1 VAKEKLAEVFSAIAP
16 IVGPVLS
23 DLVKTVQVVAAR
35 LAPIMLAA
43 FGAIVT
49 IAQWAWP
56 FVKEI
61 VLGVL
66 EAIAGVLRA
75 IMAVIRGDWSGAWK
89 AIQQIVRG
97 SARAISALVKGL
109 GSALRALM
117 SAAWNALKSL
127 ASSAWSGIVGAV
139 RSGISRVLSFV
150 ASLPGRIAGAIGG
163 LGSLLYSAGAE
174 LISGLIRGIEDRL
187 SALWGT
193 VSSIAGKIRDLKGPL
208 DYDRVLLRPAG
219 QAIMAGLV
227 QGIDEGTGSLERKLG
242 EVTRSIG
249 VSPSLRVDSALAV
262 AGAAGG
268 VAQRPSVV
276 HEHYHVHMPGG
287 SVLVGTLD
295 EAARLLSPHVTSHQR
310 RSDARRG
317 RGR

>member
-1 VAKEKLAEVFSAIAP
+1 MK
-16 IVGPVLS
+16 
-23 DLVKTVQVVAAR
+23 
-35 LAPIMLAA
+35 
-43 FGAIVT
+43 
-49 IAQWAWP
+49 
-56 FVKEI
+56 
-61 VLGVL
+61 
-66 EAIAGVLRA
+66 
-75 IMAVIRGDWSGAWK
+75 SGAD
-89 AIQQIVRG
+89 
-97 SARAISALVKGL
+97 RAV
-109 GSALRALM
+109 
-117 SAAWNALKSL
+117 
-127 ASSAWSGIVGAV
+127 
-139 RSGISRVLSFV
+139 SFV
-150 ASLPGRIAGAIGG
+150 ASLPGRIVSAV
-163 LGSLLYSAGAE
+163 GSLAGLLYNAGAE
-174 LISGLIRGIEDRL
+174 LIGGLIRGIEDKL
-187 SALWGT
+187 SALWGK
-193 VSSIAGKIRDLKGPL
+193 VSSIAGRIRDLKGPL

-227 QGIDEGTGSLERKLG
+227 QGIDEGTVSLERKLG

-295 EAARLLSPHVTSHQR
+295 EAARLLSPHVTRHQR